1 MKSFKKT
8 FLTAGCL
15 LMAAFAACTNSGDKY
30 VINGQVEGLED
41 GTVVTLV
48 PMSHDND
55 SALAEA
61 TIQEGKFQLTG
72 VASEPICARVSVKG
86 AYGGPFVVLENKEY
100 TLSGKVERGGDVPA
114 GALYNWDVKVTG
126 SPLTDK
132 LAEFDARHDSLDIL
146 YKAFHERVDGSIQK
160 MHSLKGKD
168 LEAFKQTDEYKA
180 IVDGEKEFFDTVEKT
195 ITGMINENKES
206 FWGPLL
212 AVKYYSYFDRGQR
225 DLFNTFPED
234 VQNSFYGK
242 KMRAELWPAE
252 AAADKVD
259 KFVLKG
265 EDGKEYNFAQL
276 AEGKKYV
283 LLDFW
288 ASWCGPCRKEIPNVK
303 AQYQLYKDKGFEVVS
318 ISIDKDEAAWKK
330 AVAEEKLEW
339 PNFLSREVADM
350 FNVSAVPTVY
360 LIDATGKIIA
370 DGDETRGEGLA
381 NTLAE
386 LFK

>member
-1 MKSFKKT
+1 MKT
-8 FLTAGCL
+8 FKALF
-15 LMAAFAACTNSGDKY
+15 MAASCLIMAASAACTNSGDKY

-41 GTVVTLV
+41 GTVVALI

-61 TIQEGKFQLTG
+61 TVQDGKFKLTG
-72 VASEPICARVSVKG
+72 VASEPICARVSVKDT
-86 AYGGPFVVLENKEY
+86 YGGPFVVLENKEY
-100 TLSGKVERGGDVPA
+100 ALSGKVERGGEVPA
-114 GALYNWDVKVTG
+114 GTVYNWDVKVTG

-160 MHSLKGKD
+160 MHSLKGKE
-168 LEAFKQTDEYKA
+168 LEAFKLTDEYKA

-195 ITGMINENKES
+195 ITGMINENKET

-212 AVKYYSYFDRGQR
+212 AIKYLSYFDKSQR
-225 DLFNTFPED
+225 ELFNSFSED
-234 VQNSFYGK
+234 VQKSYYGK

-252 AAADKVD
+252 AAADQVD

-265 EDGKEYNFAQL
+265 EDGKEYTFAQL

-350 FNVSAVPTVY
+350 FKVSAVPTVY
-360 LIDATGKIIA
+360 LLDATGKIIA

-381 NTLAE
+381 TTLAG